1 MNLDSQTSGA
11 ALLLAAAAMT
21 GTLNATD
28 MSHFLSSSEAKLI
41 LEEHARNVQLHEQ
54 LSSKQEKNTKSKR
67 KSTSKSAYQN
77 NNSIAAVVA
86 NFTSMDNEKKETIL
100 NNASP
105 LNSNTCSP
113 AVSEPDCISFLKKD
127 SISSS
132 PLNSLANDE
141 NNLKTSTIDD
151 VSKSQPIEKG
161 QKRKIN
167 SNDNKKTNQ
176 KIKITDTSVE
186 SNTVDKKGNDVDSL
200 GNRIPHHRI
209 KDRRKVTLEIMRK
222 ISAEQ
227 QMNTPDDPV
236 IHSPNSAAS
245 LCQSNASFNM
255 ASLPNTS
262 ISMTNNGGAFN
273 NVFQPQQGLASPNEN
288 NSNQSNC
295 SNSNCSANE
304 GDTRRRQK
312 TCRVCGDHATG
323 YNFNVITC
331 ESCKAFFRRNALRP
345 KEFKCPYSDDCEINS
360 VSRRFCQKCRLKK
373 CFQVGMKKEW
383 ILNEEQ
389 LRRRK
394 NSRLNHMAR
403 NNNNN
408 HINSSGMQNGCIS
421 GSVNNVNSVQNFNS
435 SLTNGF
441 LVSNGS
447 VGNNSVMPPGM
458 EQLLLNPSSVNGAVL
473 GPQNFVP
480 SNMPRVIPSQS
491 NLALLSANLNQQIL
505 MQNRRNPNDL
515 TTRNATLI
523 QQTNSGVMS
532 PETPMTPTF
541 NSQVVSNNIIPSTPN
556 VIKQDSIV
564 KTDISPSI
572 NESSMSGSD
581 ISFNSSPFQQTLS
594 GISRP
599 SVAVQPQPQI
609 NQINSTS
616 PIATIVQ
623 DNGEPKVTLSLE
635 QYNQLINAAKNTSI
649 DTNMII
655 KQENHTNSPSDL
667 EVVPNVV
674 MVSPS
679 VNGYPSISSSFDD
692 SFPLKTERDYTL
704 SEKDLKELD
713 SIRDSF
719 QCMNEP
725 LDNDQHSSTLAKK
738 EHNPTDI
745 LNVMDITMRRLVKMA
760 KRLGAFNE
768 ISEAGKFSL
777 LKGGMIEML
786 TIRGVT
792 VFNAD
797 KGVWQTPVDG
807 HSQISFN
814 MFDKLRPD
822 IKDTQKKGFL
832 HFFNLLHSDVRK
844 NDLAIDIIVLM
855 VLFDSKREG
864 LVSQQ
869 DKETVEKLHRNYESL
884 LHRYLYSIH
893 KEEAEQRFASIPKAL
908 VALRKVAENAV
919 TLFLGTGNTT
929 EAASLPKEFFA
940 TNY

>member
-1 MNLDSQTSGA
+1 MNLDNQPNGA

-21 GTLNATD
+21 RSLNAADVT
-28 MSHFLSSSEAKLI
+28 HLFSSNEAKLI
-41 LEEHARNVQLHEQ
+41 LEEHARNVHLQEQ
-54 LSSKQEKNTKSKR
+54 LNIKNQKNQKTKKKNVSK
-67 KSTSKSAYQN
+67 TSYQN

-86 NFTSMDNEKKETIL
+86 HLASNSDTKKDISYDNST
-100 NNASP
+100 P

-113 AVSEPDCISFLKKD
+113 TVSEPDTMGVEKKD
-127 SISSS
+127 LVSFS
-132 PLNSLANDE
+132 PSNNLANDE
-141 NNLKTSTIDD
+141 NDILTSNNDTLN
-151 VSKSQPIEKG
+151 VQSSNKWS
-161 QKRKIN
+161 KRKIN
-167 SNDNKKTNQ
+167 DKVKVDGVFEDNIIGKKNNEMDVSSNR
-176 KIKITDTSVE
+176 V
-186 SNTVDKKGNDVDSL
+186 
-200 GNRIPHHRI
+200 PHHRI

-245 LCQSNASFNM
+245 LCQNNTSFNM
-255 ASLPNTS
+255 ASLPNSS
-262 ISMTNNGGAFN
+262 IAMTNNGSSFN

-408 HINSSGMQNGCIS
+408 NNNHINPNNMQNGCIS
-421 GSVNNVNSVQNFNS
+421 GNVNNVNNVQNLNNS
-435 SLTNGF
+435 LANGF
-441 LVSNGS
+441 VVSNGS
-447 VGNNSVMPPGM
+447 VGNPGVIPPSM
-458 EQLLLNPSSVNGAVL
+458 EQLLLNPSSVNSAVL
-473 GPQNFVP
+473 GQQNFVS
-480 SNMPRVIPSQS
+480 SNMARVIPNQS
-491 NLALLSANLNQQIL
+491 NLALLSANLGQHIL
-505 MQNRRNPNDL
+505 MHNNRRNPGDL
-515 TTRNATLI
+515 NSRNVGII
-523 QQTNSGVMS
+523 QQPNSDMMS
-532 PETPMTPTF
+532 PETSITPNF
-541 NSQVVSNNIIPSTPN
+541 NSQIVSGNLLSTTSNIIKQESI
-556 VIKQDSIV
+556 IKP
-564 KTDISPSI
+564 DISPTV
-572 NESSMSGSD
+572 NETNLSGND
-581 ISFNSSPFQQTLS
+581 GRFNSSPFQQTLS

-599 SVAVQPQPQI
+599 NVSVQPQPQI
-609 NQINSTS
+609 SQISSTS
-616 PIATIVQ
+616 PIGTIVQ

-635 QYNQLINAAKNTSI
+635 QYNQLVNAAKNTTL
-649 DTNMII
+649 DTSMII
-655 KQENHTNSPSDL
+655 KQETHTNSPSDL
-667 EVVPNVV
+667 EAVSNVV
-674 MVSPS
+674 MVSPT
-679 VNGYPSISSSFDD
+679 VAGYPTIPSSFEDNF
-692 SFPLKTERDYTL
+692 SVKTERDYTL

-725 LDNDQHSSTLAKK
+725 LDNDQQASTLAKK

-893 KEEAEQRFASIPKAL
+893 KDEAEQRFASIPKAL

>member
-1 MNLDSQTSGA
+1 MID
-11 ALLLAAAAMT
+11 
-21 GTLNATD
+21 
-28 MSHFLSSSEAKLI
+28 
-41 LEEHARNVQLHEQ
+41 V
-54 LSSKQEKNTKSKR
+54 
-67 KSTSKSAYQN
+67 
-77 NNSIAAVVA
+77 NS
-86 NFTSMDNEKKETIL
+86 L
-100 NNASP
+100 
-105 LNSNTCSP
+105 LNSQSN
-113 AVSEPDCISFLKKD
+113 IQQQWNMF
-127 SISSS
+127 
-132 PLNSLANDE
+132 
-141 NNLKTSTIDD
+141 
-151 VSKSQPIEKG
+151 SKLYGAK
-161 QKRKIN
+161 
-167 SNDNKKTNQ
+167 
-176 KIKITDTSVE
+176 
-186 SNTVDKKGNDVDSL
+186 
-200 GNRIPHHRI
+200 
-209 KDRRKVTLEIMRK
+209 
-222 ISAEQ
+222 Q

-245 LCQSNASFNM
+245 LCQSNTSFNM
-255 ASLPNTS
+255 ASLPNSS
-262 ISMTNNGGAFN
+262 IAMTNNGSSFN

-288 NSNQSNC
+288 SSNQ

-403 NNNNN
+403 NSNNNNNN
-408 HINSSGMQNGCIS
+408 HINPSNIQNGCM
-421 GSVNNVNSVQNFNS
+421 GGNVNNVNNVQSLNNS
-435 SLTNGF
+435 LANGF

-447 VGNNSVMPPGM
+447 VGNPGVIPPSM
-458 EQLLLNPSSVNGAVL
+458 EQLLLNSSSVNGGVL
-473 GPQNFVP
+473 GPQNFVS
-480 SNMPRVIPSQS
+480 SNMARVIPSQQ
-491 NLALLSANLNQQIL
+491 NLAILSANINQHLL
-505 MQNRRNPNDL
+505 MQNNRRNPNDL
-515 TTRNATLI
+515 NPRNIGMI
-523 QQTNSGVMS
+523 QQSNSGMMS
-532 PETPMTPTF
+532 PETSITPNF
-541 NSQVVSNNIIPSTPN
+541 NSQIVSNNLLSTTPN
-556 VIKQDSIV
+556 IIKQETILKS
-564 KTDISPSI
+564 DISPSI
-572 NESSMSGSD
+572 NESNMSGND
-581 ISFNSSPFQQTLS
+581 GRFNSSPFQPTLS
-594 GISRP
+594 GISRQ

-609 NQINSTS
+609 SQISSTS
-616 PIATIVQ
+616 PIGTIFQ
-623 DNGEPKVTLSLE
+623 DNDGTKVTLSLE
-635 QYNQLINAAKNTSI
+635 QYNQLVNAAKNTSS

-655 KQENHTNSPSDL
+655 KQEAHTNSPSDL
-667 EVVPNVV
+667 EGVSSVV

-679 VNGYPSISSSFDD
+679 VAAYPTITSSFDD
-692 SFPLKTERDYTL
+692 TFSLKTERDYTL
-704 SEKDLKELD
+704 SDKDLKELD

-725 LDNDQHSSTLAKK
+725 LDNDQQASTLAKK

-822 IKDTQKKGFL
+822 IKDKQKRGFL
-832 HFFNLLHSDVRK
+832 DFFNLLHSDVRK

-919 TLFLGTGNTT
+919 TLFLGAGNTT

>member
-1 MNLDSQTSGA
+1 MID
-11 ALLLAAAAMT
+11 
-21 GTLNATD
+21 
-28 MSHFLSSSEAKLI
+28 
-41 LEEHARNVQLHEQ
+41 V
-54 LSSKQEKNTKSKR
+54 
-67 KSTSKSAYQN
+67 
-77 NNSIAAVVA
+77 NS
-86 NFTSMDNEKKETIL
+86 L
-100 NNASP
+100 
-105 LNSNTCSP
+105 LNSQSN
-113 AVSEPDCISFLKKD
+113 IQQQWNMF
-127 SISSS
+127 
-132 PLNSLANDE
+132 
-141 NNLKTSTIDD
+141 
-151 VSKSQPIEKG
+151 SKLYGAK
-161 QKRKIN
+161 
-167 SNDNKKTNQ
+167 
-176 KIKITDTSVE
+176 
-186 SNTVDKKGNDVDSL
+186 
-200 GNRIPHHRI
+200 
-209 KDRRKVTLEIMRK
+209 
-222 ISAEQ
+222 Q

-245 LCQSNASFNM
+245 LCQNNTSFNM
-255 ASLPNTS
+255 ASLPNSS
-262 ISMTNNGGAFN
+262 IAMTNNGSSFN

-408 HINSSGMQNGCIS
+408 NNNNNNHINPNTIQNGCIS
-421 GSVNNVNSVQNFNS
+421 GNVNNVSNVQNLNNS
-435 SLTNGF
+435 LANGF

-447 VGNNSVMPPGM
+447 VGNPGVMPPSM
-458 EQLLLNPSSVNGAVL
+458 EQLLLNSSSVNSAVL
-473 GPQNFVP
+473 GPQNFVS
-480 SNMPRVIPSQS
+480 SNMARVIPNQS
-491 NLALLSANLNQQIL
+491 NLALLSANLGQQIL
-505 MQNRRNPNDL
+505 LHNNRRNPNEL
-515 TTRNATLI
+515 NSRNVGII
-523 QQTNSGVMS
+523 QQPSSGMMS
-532 PETPMTPTF
+532 PETSITPNF
-541 NSQVVSNNIIPSTPN
+541 NSQIVSGNLLSTTSNIIKQEPI
-556 VIKQDSIV
+556 IKS
-564 KTDISPSI
+564 DISPTV
-572 NESSMSGSD
+572 NETNLSGSD
-581 ISFNSSPFQQTLS
+581 GRFNTSPFQQTIS

-599 SVAVQPQPQI
+599 NVAVQPQPQI
-609 NQINSTS
+609 SQISSTS
-616 PIATIVQ
+616 PIGTIVQ

-635 QYNQLINAAKNTSI
+635 QYNQLINAAKNTSL
-649 DTNMII
+649 DTSMLI
-655 KQENHTNSPSDL
+655 KQETHTNSPSDL
-667 EVVPNVV
+667 EAVSNVV

-679 VNGYPSISSSFDD
+679 VPTYPTIPSSFEDTF
-692 SFPLKTERDYTL
+692 SLKTERDYTL

-725 LDNDQHSSTLAKK
+725 LDNDQQASTLAKK

-919 TLFLGTGNTT
+919 TLFLGAGNTT